1 MPHSKEIKLK
11 WRVSFLICSK
21 QAVLDLRIWIPTR
34 KAFTKT
40 ISTMHAHPIYY
51 HTTRILRSVTFQVW
65 LWERCLAAAG
75 TVLEWLCCGPQVEWA
90 FTNTEL
96 ALAWALTM
104 LAVLRWNTSRNTQHL
119 EAEVWGTEV
128 QGHFETTSKQNKTK
142 KIKGHRD
149 GSAGRGT
156 CIQACDLC
164 IPQGVRNKWLLSTHT
179 PRHKFTYIHTRTK
192 LKNKNKKHQAK
203 SKQR

>member
-1 MPHSKEIKLK
+1 MPNSKEIKLK

-21 QAVLDLRIWIPTR
+21 QAVLDLRIWIPTG

-75 TVLEWLCCGPQVEWA
+75 TVLEWLCYGPQVEWA

-96 ALAWALTM
+96 ALAWALTV

-119 EAEVWGTEV
+119 EAEVRGTEV

-142 KIKGHRD
+142 KSK
-149 GSAGRGT
+149 AT
-156 CIQACDLC
+156 EMAQQAEELAYRPDDLY
-164 IPQGVRNKWLLSTHT
+164 IPQGVRNKWLLSTRTCHGISSPTHT
-179 PRHKFTYIHTRTK
+179 HAP
-192 LKNKNKKHQAK
+192 N
-203 SKQR
+203 